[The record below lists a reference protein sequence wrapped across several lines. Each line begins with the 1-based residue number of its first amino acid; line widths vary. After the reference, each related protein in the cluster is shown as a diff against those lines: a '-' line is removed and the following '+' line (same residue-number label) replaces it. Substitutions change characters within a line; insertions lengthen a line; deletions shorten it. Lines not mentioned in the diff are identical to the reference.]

1 MLTVGNSAKL
11 CMPLL
16 VTDCG
21 CKTNKKPQEKLC
33 QIWSRLVVAVGHPA
47 GGANMAPGGGTKGWR
62 CVDGVLPG
70 SDHVSFQ
77 HFIVKG

>member
-1 MLTVGNSAKL
+1 M
-11 CMPLL
+11 
-16 VTDCG
+16 
-21 CKTNKKPQEKLC
+21 C

-77 HFIVKG
+77 RFIVKR